1 MRLPSPGV
9 ALVLLAVAGCGGGDG
24 SFTEDY
30 NRAVQPIAKLGGNP
44 GTRPAHYE
52 RLAMRARETKRN
64 LAHLTAPDG
73 AGDELDAL
81 RTELGRVADGF
92 DDVARAA
99 RERDASRQLAATR
112 ELRSDIRAYE
122 RAEKALK
129 RAVEG

>member
-1 MRLPSPGV
+1 MKLPSSGAV
-9 ALVLLAVAGCGGGDG
+9 LVLLAVTGCGGGNG

-30 NRAVQPIAKLGGNP
+30 NRAVQPIAVLGGNP
-44 GTRPAHYE
+44 GTQPAHYE
-52 RLAMRARETKRN
+52 RLAQRVRRTNRN

-81 RTELGRVADGF
+81 RRELGNVATGF

-99 RERDASRQLAATR
+99 RERNAARQLAATR
-112 ELRSDIRAYE
+112 GLRREIRAYE